1 MYTIIDSKARLKN
14 GPFCFYGIYKL
25 QFNMRTT
32 IQVSINVLDEAVK
45 DMMIAALSDL
55 GFDGFEETETGLFSY
70 IESAR
75 FDGELSSRLEDV
87 VNRYCFTYTTAVI
100 DKQNWNALWES
111 NFEPVLVDDFVG
123 VRANFHPPFNG
134 GVEHDIIITPKMSFG
149 TGHHGTTYS
158 VMQLMRGI
166 DFTNKSVF
174 DFGTGTGILA
184 ILAHK
189 LGASYVLGVDNDD
202 WCIENASENIIVNN
216 TQSIEIHNVDN
227 AKLNKKFNIIIAN
240 INKNIILDNLA
251 FLSEATVSGGVVL
264 LSGLLVEDEPEIE
277 AACAAL
283 GWKHQITRTR
293 NNWIAL
299 HYIV

>member
-1 MYTIIDSKARLKN
+1 MS
-14 GPFCFYGIYKL
+14 
-25 QFNMRTT
+25 TT
-32 IQVSINVLDEAVK
+32 IQVSIDVADEAVK
-45 DMMIAALSDL
+45 DIMIAELADL

-70 IESAR
+70 IDSAK
-75 FDGELSSRLEDV
+75 FGVEVTSGLANLASRHGA
-87 VNRYCFTYTTAVI
+87 TYTSKAI
-100 DKQNWNALWES
+100 EKQNWNALWES

-123 VRANFHPPFNG
+123 VRANFHAPFNG
-134 GVEHDIIITPKMSFG
+134 QVEHDIIITPKMSFG

-166 DFTNKSVF
+166 DFKGQSVF
-174 DFGTGTGILA
+174 DFGTGTGLLA

-189 LGASYVLGVDNDD
+189 LGAGDILAVDNDD

-216 TQSIEIHNVDN
+216 AQSIEIHKVDN
-227 AKLNKKFNIIIAN
+227 AKLNKKFSIIIAN

-251 FLSEATVSGGVVL
+251 FIAEATVPGGVVL

-277 AACAAL
+277 AACIAL
-283 GWKHQITRTR
+283 GWKHQETRTR

-299 HYIV
+299 HYSV

>member
-1 MYTIIDSKARLKN
+1 MS
-14 GPFCFYGIYKL
+14 
-25 QFNMRTT
+25 TT
-32 IQVSINVLDEAVK
+32 IQVSIDVLDEAVK
-45 DMMIAALSDL
+45 DILIAELAAL

-70 IESAR
+70 IELVR
-75 FDGELSSRLEDV
+75 FDSELSSGLDELV
-87 VNRYCFTYTTAVI
+87 KRYGVTYTSATI

-166 DFTNKSVF
+166 DFANKSVF
-174 DFGTGTGILA
+174 DFGTGTGLLA

-189 LGASYVLGVDNDD
+189 LGAGDILAVDNDD
-202 WCIENASENIIVNN
+202 WCIENASENIVVNN
-216 TQSIEIHNVDN
+216 TQSIEIHKVDN

-251 FLSEATVSGGVVL
+251 FLAEATVPGGVVL

-277 AACAAL
+277 AACKAL
-283 GWKHQITRTR
+283 GWIHQETRTR

-299 HYIV
+299 HYSV

>member
-1 MYTIIDSKARLKN
+1 MS
-14 GPFCFYGIYKL
+14 
-25 QFNMRTT
+25 TT
-32 IQVSINVLDEAVK
+32 IQVSIDVADEAIK
-45 DMMIAALSDL
+45 DMMIAELADL
-55 GFDGFEETETGLFSY
+55 GFDGFEETETGLLSY
-70 IESAR
+70 IALDR
-75 FDGELSSRLEDV
+75 FDGELSSVLEEL
-87 VNRYCFTYTTAVI
+87 VNRFGLTYTSNAI

-123 VRANFHPPFNG
+123 VRANFHDSFSG
-134 GVEHDIIITPKMSFG
+134 AVEHDIIITPKMSFG

-174 DFGTGTGILA
+174 DFGTGTGLLA

-189 LGASYVLGVDNDD
+189 LGAGYILAVDNDD
-202 WCIENASENIIVNN
+202 WCIENASENIEVNN
-216 TQSIEIHNVDN
+216 TQSIEIQKVDN
-227 AKLNKKFNIIIAN
+227 AKLDKKFNIIIAN

-251 FLSEATVSGGVVL
+251 FLAEATVPGGVVL

-283 GWKHQITRTR
+283 GWKHQETRTR

-299 HYIV
+299 HYSV

>member
-1 MYTIIDSKARLKN
+1 MS
-14 GPFCFYGIYKL
+14 
-25 QFNMRTT
+25 TT
-32 IQVSINVLDEAVK
+32 IQVSIDVADEAVK
-45 DMMIAALSDL
+45 DMMIAELADL
-55 GFDGFEETETGLFSY
+55 GFDGFEETETGLLSY
-70 IESAR
+70 IALAG
-75 FDGELSSRLEDV
+75 FDGELTSGLEEL
-87 VNRYCFTYTTAVI
+87 VNRYGLTYTSNAI

-123 VRANFHPPFNG
+123 VRANFHDSFNG
-134 GVEHDIIITPKMSFG
+134 AVEHDIIITPKMSFG

-166 DFTNKSVF
+166 DFANKSVF
-174 DFGTGTGILA
+174 DFGTGTGLLA

-189 LGASYVLGVDNDD
+189 LGAVDILAVDNDD
-202 WCIENASENIIVNN
+202 WCIENASENIVVNN
-216 TQSIEIHNVDN
+216 TQSIEIHKVDN

-251 FLSEATVSGGVVL
+251 FLAEATVPGGVVL

-277 AACAAL
+277 SACAAL
-283 GWKHQITRTR
+283 GWKHQKTRIR

-299 HYIV
+299 HYSV

>member
-1 MYTIIDSKARLKN
+1 MS
-14 GPFCFYGIYKL
+14 
-25 QFNMRTT
+25 TT
-32 IQVSINVLDEAVK
+32 IQVSIEVADEAVK
-45 DMMIAALSDL
+45 DMMIAELADL

-70 IESAR
+70 IDSAK
-75 FDGELSSRLEDV
+75 FDAKVTAGLADLAAQHGAS
-87 VNRYCFTYTTAVI
+87 YTSNAI

-123 VRANFHPPFNG
+123 VRANFHEPFNDQ
-134 GVEHDIIITPKMSFG
+134 VEHDIIITPKMSFG

-166 DFTNKSVF
+166 DFKGQSVF
-174 DFGTGTGILA
+174 DFGTGTGLLA

-202 WCIENASENIIVNN
+202 WCIENASENIVVNN
-216 TQSIEIHNVDN
+216 TQSIEIEKVNDAN
-227 AKLNKKFNIIIAN
+227 LNKKFNIIIAN

-251 FLSEATVSGGVVL
+251 FLADATVPGGVVL
-264 LSGLLVEDEPEIE
+264 LSGLLVEDEAEIE
-277 AACAAL
+277 AACAVL
-283 GWKHQITRTR
+283 GWKHQETRTR

-299 HYIV
+299 HYSV

>member
-1 MYTIIDSKARLKN
+1 MS
-14 GPFCFYGIYKL
+14 
-25 QFNMRTT
+25 TT
-32 IQVSINVLDEAVK
+32 IQVSIDVLDEAVK
-45 DMMIAALSDL
+45 DILIAELAAL
-55 GFDGFEETETGLFSY
+55 GFDGFEETETGLLSY
-70 IESAR
+70 IALAG
-75 FDGELSSRLEDV
+75 FDGELTSGLEEL
-87 VNRYCFTYTTAVI
+87 VNRYGLTYTSNAI

-123 VRANFHPPFNG
+123 VRANFHDSFNG
-134 GVEHDIIITPKMSFG
+134 AVEHDIIITPKMSFG

-166 DFTNKSVF
+166 DFKGQSVF
-174 DFGTGTGILA
+174 DFGTGTGLLA

-189 LGASYVLGVDNDD
+189 LGAGDILAVDNDD

-216 TQSIEIHNVDN
+216 AQSIEIHKVDN
-227 AKLNKKFNIIIAN
+227 AKLNKKFSIIIAN

-251 FLSEATVSGGVVL
+251 FLAEATVPGGVVL

-277 AACAAL
+277 SACAAL
-283 GWKHQITRTR
+283 GWKHQKTRIR

-299 HYIV
+299 HYSV

>member
-1 MYTIIDSKARLKN
+1 MS
-14 GPFCFYGIYKL
+14 
-25 QFNMRTT
+25 TT
-32 IQVSINVLDEAVK
+32 IQISIDITDAAVK
-45 DMMIAALSDL
+45 DIMIAELADL

-70 IESAR
+70 IDSAR
-75 FDGELSSRLEDV
+75 FDGEVTVGLEDLV
-87 VNRYCFTYTTAVI
+87 SRHGAAYTSYAI

-134 GVEHDIIITPKMSFG
+134 QVAHDIIITPKMSFG

-174 DFGTGTGILA
+174 DFGTGTGLLS

-189 LGASYVLGVDNDD
+189 LGAGYILAVDNDD
-202 WCIENASENIIVNN
+202 WCIENASENIVVNN
-216 TQSIEIHNVDN
+216 TQSIEIHKVDN

-251 FLSEATVSGGVVL
+251 FLAEAALPDGVVL

-277 AACAAL
+277 AACVAL
-283 GWKHQITRTR
+283 GWKHQATRTR

-299 HYIV
+299 HYSV

>member
-1 MYTIIDSKARLKN
+1 MS
-14 GPFCFYGIYKL
+14 
-25 QFNMRTT
+25 TT
-32 IQVSINVLDEAVK
+32 IQVSIDVADEAIK
-45 DMMIAALSDL
+45 DMMIAELADL
-55 GFDGFEETETGLFSY
+55 GFDGFEETETGLLSY
-70 IESAR
+70 ITLAG
-75 FDGELSSRLEDV
+75 FDGELTSGLEEL
-87 VNRYCFTYTTAVI
+87 VNRYGLTYTSNAI

-123 VRANFHPPFNG
+123 VRANFHDSFNG

-166 DFTNKSVF
+166 DFANKSVF
-174 DFGTGTGILA
+174 DFGTGTGLLA

-189 LGASYVLGVDNDD
+189 LGAVDILAVDNDD
-202 WCIENASENIIVNN
+202 WCIENASENIVVNN
-216 TQSIEIHNVDN
+216 TQSIEIHKVDN

-251 FLSEATVSGGVVL
+251 FLAEATVPGGVVL

-277 AACAAL
+277 SACAAL
-283 GWKHQITRTR
+283 GWKHQETRTR

-299 HYIV
+299 HYSV

>member
-1 MYTIIDSKARLKN
+1 MS
-14 GPFCFYGIYKL
+14 
-25 QFNMRTT
+25 TT
-32 IQVSINVLDEAVK
+32 IQVSIDVADEAMK
-45 DMMIAALSDL
+45 DMMIAELADL
-55 GFDGFEETETGLFSY
+55 GFDGFEETETGLLSY
-70 IESAR
+70 IALAG
-75 FDGELSSRLEDV
+75 FDGELTSGLEEL
-87 VNRYCFTYTTAVI
+87 VNRYGLTYTSNAI

-123 VRANFHPPFNG
+123 VRANFHDSFNG

-166 DFTNKSVF
+166 DFANKSVF
-174 DFGTGTGILA
+174 DFGTGTGLLA

-189 LGASYVLGVDNDD
+189 LGAVDILAVDNDD
-202 WCIENASENIIVNN
+202 WCIENASENIVVNN
-216 TQSIEIHNVDN
+216 TQSIEIHKVDN

-251 FLSEATVSGGVVL
+251 FLAEATVPGGVVL

-277 AACAAL
+277 SACAAL
-283 GWKHQITRTR
+283 GWKHQETRTR

-299 HYIV
+299 HYSV

>member
-1 MYTIIDSKARLKN
+1 MS
-14 GPFCFYGIYKL
+14 
-25 QFNMRTT
+25 TT
-32 IQVSINVLDEAVK
+32 IQVSIDVADEAIK
-45 DMMIAALSDL
+45 DMMIAELADL
-55 GFDGFEETETGLFSY
+55 GFDGFEETETGLLSY
-70 IESAR
+70 IALAG
-75 FDGELSSRLEDV
+75 FDGELTSGLEEL
-87 VNRYCFTYTTAVI
+87 VNRYGLTYTSNAI

-123 VRANFHPPFNG
+123 VRANFHDSFNG

-166 DFTNKSVF
+166 DFANKSVF
-174 DFGTGTGILA
+174 DFGTGTGLLA

-189 LGASYVLGVDNDD
+189 LGAVDILAVDNDD
-202 WCIENASENIIVNN
+202 WCIENASENIVFNN
-216 TQSIEIHNVDN
+216 TQSIEIHKVDN

-251 FLSEATVSGGVVL
+251 FLAEATVPGGVVL

-277 AACAAL
+277 SACAAL
-283 GWKHQITRTR
+283 GWKHQETRTR

-299 HYIV
+299 HYSV

>member
-1 MYTIIDSKARLKN
+1 MS
-14 GPFCFYGIYKL
+14 
-25 QFNMRTT
+25 TT
-32 IQVSINVLDEAVK
+32 IQVSIDVADEAIK
-45 DMMIAALSDL
+45 DMMIAELADL
-55 GFDGFEETETGLFSY
+55 GFDGFEETETGLLSY
-70 IESAR
+70 IALAG
-75 FDGELSSRLEDV
+75 FDGELTSGLEEL
-87 VNRYCFTYTTAVI
+87 VNRYGLTYTSNAI

-123 VRANFHPPFNG
+123 VRANFHDSFNG
-134 GVEHDIIITPKMSFG
+134 AVEHDIIITPKMSFG

-166 DFTNKSVF
+166 DFAKKSVF
-174 DFGTGTGILA
+174 DFGTGTGLLA

-189 LGASYVLGVDNDD
+189 LGAVDILAVDNDD
-202 WCIENASENIIVNN
+202 WCIENASENIVFNN
-216 TQSIEIHNVDN
+216 TQSIEIHKVDN

-251 FLSEATVSGGVVL
+251 FLAEATVPGGVVL

-277 AACAAL
+277 SACAAL
-283 GWKHQITRTR
+283 GWKHQETRTR

-299 HYIV
+299 HYSV

>member
-1 MYTIIDSKARLKN
+1 MS
-14 GPFCFYGIYKL
+14 
-25 QFNMRTT
+25 TT
-32 IQVSINVLDEAVK
+32 IQVSIEVTDETVK
-45 DMMIAALSDL
+45 DILIAELADL

-70 IESAR
+70 IDSAK
-75 FDGELSSRLEDV
+75 FDTEVTAGLADLAAQHGA
-87 VNRYCFTYTTAVI
+87 TYTSNAI

-123 VRANFHPPFNG
+123 VRANFHEPFNNQ
-134 GVEHDIIITPKMSFG
+134 VEHDIIITPKMSFG

-166 DFTNKSVF
+166 DFKGQSVF
-174 DFGTGTGILA
+174 DFGTGTGLLA

-202 WCIENASENIIVNN
+202 WCIENASENIVVNN
-216 TQSIEIHNVDN
+216 TQTIEIEKVNDAN
-227 AKLNKKFNIIIAN
+227 LNKKFNIIIAN

-251 FLSEATVSGGVVL
+251 FLAEATVPGGVVL
-264 LSGLLVEDEPEIE
+264 LSGLLIEDEPEIE

-283 GWKHQITRTR
+283 GWKHQETRTK

-299 HYIV
+299 HYAV

>member
-1 MYTIIDSKARLKN
+1 MS
-14 GPFCFYGIYKL
+14 
-25 QFNMRTT
+25 TT
-32 IQVSINVLDEAVK
+32 IQVSIEVADEAVK
-45 DMMIAALSDL
+45 DMMIAELADL

-70 IESAR
+70 IDSAK
-75 FDGELSSRLEDV
+75 FDMEVTAGLADLAAQHGATYSSK
-87 VNRYCFTYTTAVI
+87 AI

-123 VRANFHPPFNG
+123 VRANFHEPFNG
-134 GVEHDIIITPKMSFG
+134 QVEHDIIITPKMSFG

-166 DFTNKSVF
+166 DFKGQSVF
-174 DFGTGTGILA
+174 DFGTGTGLLA

-189 LGASYVLGVDNDD
+189 LGAGYVLGVDNDD
-202 WCIENASENIIVNN
+202 WCIENASENIEVNY
-216 TQSIEIHNVDN
+216 TQSIEIEKVNDAN
-227 AKLNKKFNIIIAN
+227 LNKKFNIIIAN

-251 FLSEATVSGGVVL
+251 FLAKATVPGGVVL

-283 GWKHQITRTR
+283 GWKHQETRTR

-299 HYIV
+299 HYSV

>member
-1 MYTIIDSKARLKN
+1 MS
-14 GPFCFYGIYKL
+14 
-25 QFNMRTT
+25 TT
-32 IQVSINVLDEAVK
+32 IQVSIEVADEAVK
-45 DMMIAALSDL
+45 DMMIAELADL

-70 IESAR
+70 IDSAKV
-75 FDGELSSRLEDV
+75 DAKVTAGLADLAAQHGAS
-87 VNRYCFTYTTAVI
+87 YTSNAI

-123 VRANFHPPFNG
+123 VRANFHAPFNDQ
-134 GVEHDIIITPKMSFG
+134 VEHDIIITPKMSFG
-149 TGHHGTTYS
+149 TGHHGTTFS

-166 DFTNKSVF
+166 DFKGQSVF
-174 DFGTGTGILA
+174 DFGTGTGLLA

-202 WCIENASENIIVNN
+202 WCIENASENIAVNN
-216 TQSIEIHNVDN
+216 TQTIEIQKVND

-251 FLSEATVSGGVVL
+251 FLADATVPGGVVL
-264 LSGLLVEDEPEIE
+264 LSGLLVEDEAEIE
-277 AACAAL
+277 AACAVL
-283 GWKHQITRTR
+283 GWKHQETRTR

-299 HYIV
+299 HYSV

>member
-1 MYTIIDSKARLKN
+1 MS
-14 GPFCFYGIYKL
+14 
-25 QFNMRTT
+25 TT
-32 IQVSINVLDEAVK
+32 IQVSIDVADEAVK
-45 DMMIAALSDL
+45 DMMIAELADL
-55 GFDGFEETETGLFSY
+55 GFDGFEETETGLLSY
-70 IESAR
+70 IALAG
-75 FDGELSSRLEDV
+75 FDGELTSGLEEL
-87 VNRYCFTYTTAVI
+87 VNRYGLTYTSNAI

-123 VRANFHPPFNG
+123 VRANFHDSFNG
-134 GVEHDIIITPKMSFG
+134 AVEHDIIITPKMSFG

-166 DFTNKSVF
+166 DFANKSVF
-174 DFGTGTGILA
+174 DFRTGTGLLA

-189 LGASYVLGVDNDD
+189 LGAVDILAVDNDD

-216 TQSIEIHNVDN
+216 AQSIEIHKVDN
-227 AKLNKKFNIIIAN
+227 AKLNKKFSIIIAN

-251 FLSEATVSGGVVL
+251 FLAEATVPGGVVL

-277 AACAAL
+277 SACAAL
-283 GWKHQITRTR
+283 GWKHQKTRIR

-299 HYIV
+299 HYSV

>member
-1 MYTIIDSKARLKN
+1 MS
-14 GPFCFYGIYKL
+14 
-25 QFNMRTT
+25 TT
-32 IQVSINVLDEAVK
+32 IQVSIDVLDEAVK
-45 DMMIAALSDL
+45 DILIAELAAL

-70 IESAR
+70 IELVR
-75 FDGELSSRLEDV
+75 FDSELSSGLDELV
-87 VNRYCFTYTTAVI
+87 KRYGLTYTSATI

-166 DFTNKSVF
+166 DFANKSVF
-174 DFGTGTGILA
+174 DFGTGTGLLA

-189 LGASYVLGVDNDD
+189 LGAGDILAVDNDD
-202 WCIENASENIIVNN
+202 WCIENASENITVNN
-216 TQSIEIHNVDN
+216 TQSIEIQKVDN

-251 FLSEATVSGGVVL
+251 FLAEATVPGGVVL

-277 AACAAL
+277 AACKAL
-283 GWKHQITRTR
+283 GWRHQETRTR

-299 HYIV
+299 HYSV

>member
-1 MYTIIDSKARLKN
+1 MS
-14 GPFCFYGIYKL
+14 
-25 QFNMRTT
+25 TT
-32 IQVSINVLDEAVK
+32 IQVSIDVADEAIK
-45 DMMIAALSDL
+45 DMMIAELADL
-55 GFDGFEETETGLFSY
+55 GFDGFEETETGLLSY
-70 IESAR
+70 IALAG
-75 FDGELSSRLEDV
+75 FDGELTSGLEEL
-87 VNRYCFTYTTAVI
+87 VNRYGLTYTSNAI

-123 VRANFHPPFNG
+123 VRANFHDSFNG
-134 GVEHDIIITPKMSFG
+134 AVEHDIIITPKMSFG

-166 DFTNKSVF
+166 DFANKSVF
-174 DFGTGTGILA
+174 DFGTGTGLLA

-189 LGASYVLGVDNDD
+189 LGAVDILAVDNDD
-202 WCIENASENIIVNN
+202 WCIENASENIVVNN
-216 TQSIEIHNVDN
+216 TQSIEIHKVDN

-251 FLSEATVSGGVVL
+251 FLAEATVPGGVVL

-277 AACAAL
+277 SACAAL
-283 GWKHQITRTR
+283 GWKHQKTRIR

-299 HYIV
+299 HYSV

>member
-1 MYTIIDSKARLKN
+1 MS
-14 GPFCFYGIYKL
+14 
-25 QFNMRTT
+25 TT
-32 IQVSINVLDEAVK
+32 IQVTIAVADEAVK
-45 DMMIAALSDL
+45 DMMIAELADL

-70 IESAR
+70 IDSAK
-75 FDGELSSRLEDV
+75 FGVEVTSGLANLASSHGA
-87 VNRYCFTYTTAVI
+87 TYTSKAI
-100 DKQNWNALWES
+100 EKQNWNALWES

-123 VRANFHPPFNG
+123 VRANFHAPFNG
-134 GVEHDIIITPKMSFG
+134 QVEHDIIITPKMSFG

-166 DFTNKSVF
+166 DFKGQSVF
-174 DFGTGTGILA
+174 DFGTGTGLLA

-189 LGASYVLGVDNDD
+189 LGAGDILAVDNDD

-216 TQSIEIHNVDN
+216 AQSIEIHKVDN
-227 AKLNKKFNIIIAN
+227 AKLNKKFSIIIAN

-251 FLSEATVSGGVVL
+251 FLAEATVPGGVVL

-277 AACAAL
+277 SACAAL
-283 GWKHQITRTR
+283 GWKHQKTRIR

-299 HYIV
+299 HYSV

>member
-1 MYTIIDSKARLKN
+1 MS
-14 GPFCFYGIYKL
+14 
-25 QFNMRTT
+25 TT
-32 IQVSINVLDEAVK
+32 IQVSIDVLDEAVK
-45 DMMIAALSDL
+45 DILIAELAAL

-70 IESAR
+70 IELVR
-75 FDGELSSRLEDV
+75 FDSELSSGLDELV
-87 VNRYCFTYTTAVI
+87 KRYGVTYTSATI

-166 DFTNKSVF
+166 DFANKSVF
-174 DFGTGTGILA
+174 DFGTGTGLLA
-184 ILAHK
+184 ILAQK
-189 LGASYVLGVDNDD
+189 LGAGDILAVDNDD
-202 WCIENASENIIVNN
+202 WCIENASENITVNN
-216 TQSIEIHNVDN
+216 TQSIEIQKVDN

-251 FLSEATVSGGVVL
+251 FLAEATVPGGVVL

-283 GWKHQITRTR
+283 GWKHQETRTR

-299 HYIV
+299 HYSV

>member
-1 MYTIIDSKARLKN
+1 MS
-14 GPFCFYGIYKL
+14 
-25 QFNMRTT
+25 TT
-32 IQVSINVLDEAVK
+32 IQVSIDVADEAIK
-45 DMMIAALSDL
+45 DMMIAELADL
-55 GFDGFEETETGLFSY
+55 GFDGFEETETGLLSY
-70 IESAR
+70 IALAG
-75 FDGELSSRLEDV
+75 FDGELTSGLEEL
-87 VNRYCFTYTTAVI
+87 VNRYELTYTSNAI

-123 VRANFHPPFNG
+123 VRANFHDSFNG

-166 DFTNKSVF
+166 DFANKSVF
-174 DFGTGTGILA
+174 DFGTGTGLLA

-189 LGASYVLGVDNDD
+189 LGAGDILAVDNDD
-202 WCIENASENIIVNN
+202 WCIENASENIVVNN
-216 TQSIEIHNVDN
+216 TQSIEIHKVDN

-251 FLSEATVSGGVVL
+251 FLAEATVPGGVVL

-277 AACAAL
+277 SACAAL
-283 GWKHQITRTR
+283 GWKHQETRTR

-299 HYIV
+299 HYSV

>member
-1 MYTIIDSKARLKN
+1 MS
-14 GPFCFYGIYKL
+14 
-25 QFNMRTT
+25 TT
-32 IQVSINVLDEAVK
+32 IQVSIDVADEAVK
-45 DMMIAALSDL
+45 DMMIAELADL
-55 GFDGFEETETGLFSY
+55 GFDGFEETETGLLSY
-70 IESAR
+70 IALAG
-75 FDGELSSRLEDV
+75 FDGELTSGLEEL
-87 VNRYCFTYTTAVI
+87 VNRYELTYTSNAI

-123 VRANFHPPFNG
+123 VRANFHDSFNG
-134 GVEHDIIITPKMSFG
+134 AVEHDIIITPKMSFG

-166 DFTNKSVF
+166 DFKGQSVF
-174 DFGTGTGILA
+174 DFGTGTGLLA

-189 LGASYVLGVDNDD
+189 LGAGDILAVDNDD

-216 TQSIEIHNVDN
+216 AQSIEIHKVDN
-227 AKLNKKFNIIIAN
+227 AKLNKKFSIIIAN

-251 FLSEATVSGGVVL
+251 FLAEATVPGGVVL

-283 GWKHQITRTR
+283 GWKHQETRTR

-299 HYIV
+299 HYSV

>member
-1 MYTIIDSKARLKN
+1 MS
-14 GPFCFYGIYKL
+14 
-25 QFNMRTT
+25 TT
-32 IQVSINVLDEAVK
+32 IQVSIEVADEAVK
-45 DMMIAALSDL
+45 DMMIAELADL

-70 IESAR
+70 IDSAK
-75 FDGELSSRLEDV
+75 FDAEVTGGLADLASRHGAS
-87 VNRYCFTYTTAVI
+87 YTSNAI

-123 VRANFHPPFNG
+123 VRANFHEPFNG
-134 GVEHDIIITPKMSFG
+134 QVEHDIIITPKMSFG

-166 DFTNKSVF
+166 DFKGQFVF
-174 DFGTGTGILA
+174 DFGTGTGLLA

-202 WCIENASENIIVNN
+202 WCIENASENIVVNN
-216 TQSIEIHNVDN
+216 TQNIEIQKVNDAN
-227 AKLNKKFNIIIAN
+227 LNKKFTIIIAN

-251 FLSEATVSGGVVL
+251 FLADATVPGGVVL

-283 GWKHQITRTR
+283 GWKHQETRTR

-299 HYIV
+299 HYSV

>member
-1 MYTIIDSKARLKN
+1 
-14 GPFCFYGIYKL
+14 
-25 QFNMRTT
+25 
-32 IQVSINVLDEAVK
+32 
-45 DMMIAALSDL
+45 MMIAELADL

-70 IESAR
+70 IDSAK
-75 FDGELSSRLEDV
+75 FDTEVTAGLADLAAQHGA
-87 VNRYCFTYTTAVI
+87 TYTSNAI

-123 VRANFHPPFNG
+123 VRANFHEPFNNQ
-134 GVEHDIIITPKMSFG
+134 VEHDIIITPKMSFG

-166 DFTNKSVF
+166 NFKGQSVF
-174 DFGTGTGILA
+174 DFGTGTGLLA

-189 LGASYVLGVDNDD
+189 LGAGYVLGVDNDD
-202 WCIENASENIIVNN
+202 WCIENASENIVVNK
-216 TQSIEIHNVDN
+216 TQSIEIEKVNDAN
-227 AKLNKKFNIIIAN
+227 LNKKFNIIIAN

-251 FLSEATVSGGVVL
+251 FLAEATVPGGVVL
-264 LSGLLVEDEPEIE
+264 LSGLLVEDETDIE

-283 GWKHQITRTR
+283 GWKHQETRTR

-299 HYIV
+299 HYSV

>member
-1 MYTIIDSKARLKN
+1 MS
-14 GPFCFYGIYKL
+14 
-25 QFNMRTT
+25 TT
-32 IQVSINVLDEAVK
+32 IQVSIDVADEAIK
-45 DMMIAALSDL
+45 DMMIAELADL
-55 GFDGFEETETGLFSY
+55 GFDGFEETETGLLSY
-70 IESAR
+70 IALAG
-75 FDGELSSRLEDV
+75 FDGELTSGLEEL
-87 VNRYCFTYTTAVI
+87 VNRYELTYTSNAI

-123 VRANFHPPFNG
+123 VRANFHDSFNG
-134 GVEHDIIITPKMSFG
+134 VVEHDIIITPKMSFG

-166 DFTNKSVF
+166 DFANKSVF
-174 DFGTGTGILA
+174 DFGTGTGLLA
-184 ILAHK
+184 ILANK
-189 LGASYVLGVDNDD
+189 LGAVDILAVDNDD
-202 WCIENASENIIVNN
+202 WCIENASENIVVNN
-216 TQSIEIHNVDN
+216 TQSIEIQKVDN

-251 FLSEATVSGGVVL
+251 FLAEATVPGGVVL

-283 GWKHQITRTR
+283 GWKHQETRTR

-299 HYIV
+299 HYSV

>member
-1 MYTIIDSKARLKN
+1 MS
-14 GPFCFYGIYKL
+14 
-25 QFNMRTT
+25 TT
-32 IQVSINVLDEAVK
+32 IQVSIDVADEAIK
-45 DMMIAALSDL
+45 DMMIAELADL
-55 GFDGFEETETGLFSY
+55 GFDGFEETETGLLSY
-70 IESAR
+70 IALAG
-75 FDGELSSRLEDV
+75 FDGELTSGLEEL
-87 VNRYCFTYTTAVI
+87 VNRYGLTYTSNAI

-123 VRANFHPPFNG
+123 VRANFHDSFNG

-166 DFTNKSVF
+166 DFANKSVF
-174 DFGTGTGILA
+174 DFGTGTVLLA

-189 LGASYVLGVDNDD
+189 LGAVDILAVDNDD
-202 WCIENASENIIVNN
+202 WCIENASENIVFNN
-216 TQSIEIHNVDN
+216 TQSIEIHKVDN

-251 FLSEATVSGGVVL
+251 FLAEATVPGGVVL

-277 AACAAL
+277 SACAAL
-283 GWKHQITRTR
+283 GWKHQETRTR

-299 HYIV
+299 HYSV

>member
-1 MYTIIDSKARLKN
+1 MS
-14 GPFCFYGIYKL
+14 
-25 QFNMRTT
+25 TT
-32 IQVSINVLDEAVK
+32 IQVSIDVLDEAVK
-45 DMMIAALSDL
+45 DILIAELAAL

-70 IESAR
+70 IELVR
-75 FDGELSSRLEDV
+75 FDSELSSGLDELV
-87 VNRYCFTYTTAVI
+87 KRYGVTYTSATI

-166 DFTNKSVF
+166 DFANKSVF
-174 DFGTGTGILA
+174 DFGTGTGLLA

-189 LGASYVLGVDNDD
+189 LGAGDILAVDNDD
-202 WCIENASENIIVNN
+202 WCIENASENIVVNN
-216 TQSIEIHNVDN
+216 TQSIETQKVDN

-251 FLSEATVSGGVVL
+251 FLAEATVPGGVVL

-277 AACAAL
+277 AACKAL
-283 GWKHQITRTR
+283 GWIHQETRTR

-299 HYIV
+299 HYSV

>member
-1 MYTIIDSKARLKN
+1 MS
-14 GPFCFYGIYKL
+14 
-25 QFNMRTT
+25 TT
-32 IQVSINVLDEAVK
+32 IQVSIDVLDEAVK
-45 DMMIAALSDL
+45 DMMIAELADL
-55 GFDGFEETETGLFSY
+55 GFDGFEETETGLLSY
-70 IESAR
+70 IAMAG
-75 FDGELSSRLEDV
+75 FDGELTSGLEEL
-87 VNRYCFTYTTAVI
+87 VNRYGLTYTSTAI

-123 VRANFHPPFNG
+123 VRANFHDSFNG
-134 GVEHDIIITPKMSFG
+134 AVEHDIVITPKMSFG

-174 DFGTGTGILA
+174 DFGTGTGLLA

-189 LGASYVLGVDNDD
+189 LGAGDILAVDNDD
-202 WCIENASENIIVNN
+202 WCIENASENIVVNN
-216 TQSIEIHNVDN
+216 TQSIEIQKVDN

-251 FLSEATVSGGVVL
+251 FLAQATVPGGVVL

-283 GWKHQITRTR
+283 GWKHQETRTR

-299 HYIV
+299 HYSV

>member
-1 MYTIIDSKARLKN
+1 MS
-14 GPFCFYGIYKL
+14 
-25 QFNMRTT
+25 TT
-32 IQVSINVLDEAVK
+32 IQVSIDVADEAIK
-45 DMMIAALSDL
+45 DMMIAELADL
-55 GFDGFEETETGLFSY
+55 GFDGFEETETGLLSY
-70 IESAR
+70 IALAG
-75 FDGELSSRLEDV
+75 FDGELTSGLEELD
-87 VNRYCFTYTTAVI
+87 NRYELTYTSNAI

-111 NFEPVLVDDFVG
+111 NFEPLLVDDFVG
-123 VRANFHPPFNG
+123 VRANFHDSFNG

-166 DFTNKSVF
+166 DFANKSVF
-174 DFGTGTGILA
+174 DFGTGTGLLA

-189 LGASYVLGVDNDD
+189 LGAVDILAVDNDD
-202 WCIENASENIIVNN
+202 WCIENASENIVVNN
-216 TQSIEIHNVDN
+216 TQSIEIHKVDN

-251 FLSEATVSGGVVL
+251 FLAEATVPGGVVL

-277 AACAAL
+277 SACAAL
-283 GWKHQITRTR
+283 GWKHQETRTR

-299 HYIV
+299 HYSV

>member
-1 MYTIIDSKARLKN
+1 MS
-14 GPFCFYGIYKL
+14 
-25 QFNMRTT
+25 TT
-32 IQVSINVLDEAVK
+32 IQVSIDVADEAVK
-45 DMMIAALSDL
+45 DIMIAELADL
-55 GFDGFEETETGLFSY
+55 GFDGFEETETGLLSY
-70 IESAR
+70 IALAG
-75 FDGELSSRLEDV
+75 FDGELTSGLEEL
-87 VNRYCFTYTTAVI
+87 VNRYGLTYTSNAI

-123 VRANFHPPFNG
+123 VRANFHDSFNG
-134 GVEHDIIITPKMSFG
+134 AVEHDIIITPKMSFG

-166 DFTNKSVF
+166 DFANKSVF
-174 DFGTGTGILA
+174 DFGTGTGLLA

-189 LGASYVLGVDNDD
+189 LGAVDILAVDNDD
-202 WCIENASENIIVNN
+202 WCIENASENIVVNN
-216 TQSIEIHNVDN
+216 TQSIEIHKVDN

-251 FLSEATVSGGVVL
+251 FLAEATVPGGVVL

-283 GWKHQITRTR
+283 GWKHQETRTR

-299 HYIV
+299 HYSV